1 MKYFFDIVICSL
13 MVVLIHS
20 MYTLGDKFLESRPD
34 STDGATQ
41 TAFYKCG
48 KNKKTEV
55 YCPIVIKGG

>member
-1 MKYFFDIVICSL
+1 